1 MWKIWYRQTGHRWQY
16 NMEQARCLLNKKSYK
31 HTLRIC
37 NTYCF
42 FTATMVTWTRLNV
55 TLQEYCLSYMFVSSY
70 TFFIFYLSLLHV
82 HIRYFICILTA
93 NINHFEIRSTILPDS
108 LMVVLSA
115 TFSSLCTGDVTLLKN
130 VQGPYSQVP
139 LSNYGQPLFLT
150 YDFIYFIPRR
160 RSC

>member
-1 MWKIWYRQTGHRWQY
+1 MVQTDRQAGHRWQY
-16 NMEQARCLLNKKSYK
+16 NTEQARCLLNKKSYK

-55 TLQEYCLSYMFVSSY
+55 TLQEYCLSYICSCLL
-70 TFFIFYLSLLHV
+70 TLLFIFYLSLLHV
-82 HIRYFICILTA
+82 RIRYFICILNA
-93 NINHFEIRSTILPDS
+93 NINHIEIHSTILPDS
-108 LMVVLSA
+108 LTVFLCA
-115 TFSSLCTGDVTLLKN
+115 TFSSLCTGDLTLLKN

-139 LSNYGQPLFLT
+139 VSNYGQPLFLT

-160 RSC
+160 RPC